1 MKQPPE
7 TLKEPRKHG
16 NMEFPC
22 AFYDSIY
29 TITSVSHHWHEEMEI
44 LYIEGSGYSVEV
56 DTHDVTTEEPSF
68 YFLNQEQLH
77 SVELSADC
85 LEYAML
91 FRPDMLSFSS
101 YDLTQQQLL
110 LPLLG
115 QKLLFP
121 SRIPLASPAGQE
133 LKNSLLPL
141 LKRAPAPS
149 AVSLL
154 HAKAVLLETIAIL
167 SSHELFL
174 SSESGSGRDSQ
185 RILTIKR
192 LLSYIH
198 ENYTHRIYLHELADL
213 AGMDPQYLCRF
224 FKRSLGKTLTEYI
237 NSLRIEKACQSL
249 RDTG

>member
-22 AFYDSIY
+22 AFYNSIR

-56 DTHDVTTEEPSF
+56 DTYDVTTEEPSF

-110 LPLLG
+110 PPFSVRSFSFPPEFPWLPL
-115 QKLLFP
+115 P
-121 SRIPLASPAGQE
+121 
-133 LKNSLLPL
+133 
-141 LKRAPAPS
+141 
-149 AVSLL
+149 V
-154 HAKAVLLETIAIL
+154 
-167 SSHELFL
+167 
-174 SSESGSGRDSQ
+174 
-185 RILTIKR
+185 
-192 LLSYIH
+192 
-198 ENYTHRIYLHELADL
+198 
-213 AGMDPQYLCRF
+213 
-224 FKRSLGKTLTEYI
+224 RS
-237 NSLRIEKACQSL
+237 
-249 RDTG
+249 

>member
-22 AFYDSIY
+22 AFYNSIR

-56 DTHDVTTEEPSF
+56 DTYDVTTEEPSF

-133 LKNSLLPL
+133 LKTSLLPL
-141 LKRAPAPS
+141 LKSAPAPS
-149 AVSLL
+149 GSSPFCMQRQFSWKPLPFSAPMSFSFLPNQAV
-154 HAKAVLLETIAIL
+154 EEIL
-167 SSHELFL
+167 SEFSQ
-174 SSESGSGRDSQ
+174 SKGS
-185 RILTIKR
+185 
-192 LLSYIH
+192 
-198 ENYTHRIYLHELADL
+198 
-213 AGMDPQYLCRF
+213 
-224 FKRSLGKTLTEYI
+224 
-237 NSLRIEKACQSL
+237 
-249 RDTG
+249 

>member
-22 AFYDSIY
+22 AFYNSIR

-56 DTHDVTTEEPSF
+56 DTYDVTTEEPSF

-133 LKNSLLPL
+133 FENLSAATFKKCSCSLCSL
-141 LKRAPAPS
+141 PS
-149 AVSLL
+149 AC
-154 HAKAVLLETIAIL
+154 KG
-167 SSHELFL
+167 SSPGNHCH
-174 SSESGSGRDSQ
+174 SQ
-185 RILTIKR
+185 L
-192 LLSYIH
+192 
-198 ENYTHRIYLHELADL
+198 
-213 AGMDPQYLCRF
+213 P
-224 FKRSLGKTLTEYI
+224 
-237 NSLRIEKACQSL
+237 
-249 RDTG
+249 

>member
-91 FRPDMLSFSS
+91 FRRICSLSPPM
-101 YDLTQQQLL
+101 T
-110 LPLLG
+110 
-115 QKLLFP
+115 
-121 SRIPLASPAGQE
+121 
-133 LKNSLLPL
+133 
-141 LKRAPAPS
+141 
-149 AVSLL
+149 
-154 HAKAVLLETIAIL
+154 
-167 SSHELFL
+167 
-174 SSESGSGRDSQ
+174 
-185 RILTIKR
+185 
-192 LLSYIH
+192 
-198 ENYTHRIYLHELADL
+198 
-213 AGMDPQYLCRF
+213 
-224 FKRSLGKTLTEYI
+224 
-237 NSLRIEKACQSL
+237 
-249 RDTG
+249 